1 MNQVDIARVFK
12 VSQTVVSR
20 LLKKLREAY
29 SVKESKWS
37 AFIIEC
43 KGLLVKR
50 HGMLCIFLRPHA
62 AVKGSRQNFEFSKVS
77 GRTSGIRC

>member
-1 MNQVDIARVFK
+1 MKQINITRVFK

-20 LLKKLREAY
+20 LLKKHKETD
-29 SVKESKWS
+29 SVKESKRS
-37 AFIIEC
+37 AFILEC

-50 HGMLCIFLRPHA
+50 HGMLCIFIRPQ
-62 AVKGSRQNFEFSKVS
+62 VLNITEFSKVS